1 VLLALVVFG
10 VAHGLRFIIH
20 ARHLRFWK

>member
-1 VLLALVVFG
+1 LLGLVVFG